1 MSFVIHKRKFV
12 LYLLLCVFWIVGGVP
27 FFGQELAAN
36 VYEAIKSYLLLLAD
50 AIIIVLG
57 LATIKKKTDIIIL
70 VSFIFI
76 AYIST
81 CVINNASIVQFL
93 NGIRHYISF
102 IFLIPII
109 RYCID
114 DLNSEDYAI
123 SVLDKHLYVFLWMQL
138 PCAIIQCALYGAFDQ
153 VGGSLGWM
161 YSGEMSTL
169 VYLISLYFMRK
180 RWDAS
185 LGYIANI
192 KNNIELII
200 LLFPSFLN
208 ETKISF
214 IYFALYFIF
223 IMPMDRK
230 LIMRMLVLIPS
241 IIILLPIVGSLY
253 LSITG
258 ASEKTLSANY
268 IEEYLYGDDDG
279 RDFVEFLLDNGSDVI
294 DEDLQDFARFA
305 KFSALITIMEEQPR
319 AYLCGFGVG
328 QFKGG
333 SLLDQ
338 TDLYK
343 EYEWLF
349 VGVKMMF
356 YQIALELGLLGL
368 IWFVLIWILLFRSGN
383 NSQTLPM
390 SIYLIILLIIIGIY
404 NAAFC
409 NLAFSIVFM
418 YILCRRE
425 SFNIK

>member
-1 MSFVIHKRKFV
+1 MSLVVHKRKLV
-12 LYLLLCVFWIVGGVP
+12 LCLLLCVFWIVGGIP

-109 RYCID
+109 RYCVD
-114 DLNSEDYAI
+114 DSDSGNYAI
-123 SVLDKHLYVFLWMQL
+123 SILDKHLYIFLWMQL

-185 LGYIANI
+185 IGYIANI
-192 KNNIELII
+192 KKNLELII

-214 IYFALYFIF
+214 IYFVLYFFF

-230 LIMRMLVLIPS
+230 LIMRMLVLIPCVVV
-241 IIILLPIVGSLY
+241 LLPVIGSLY

-258 ASEKTLSANY
+258 SSENTLSANY
-268 IEEYLYGDDDG
+268 IEEYLYGDEDG
-279 RDFVEFLLDNGSDVI
+279 RDFVEYLLDNGSDVI

-305 KFSALITIMEEQPR
+305 KFSALTTIMEEQPH
-319 AYLCGFGVG
+319 AYLFGFGIG

-338 TDLYK
+338 TELYK

-368 IWFVLIWILLFRSGN
+368 IWFVLVWVILFWNGN
-383 NSQTLPM
+383 NIQTLPM
-390 SIYLIILLIIIGIY
+390 AIYLIILLVIIGIY

-418 YILCRRE
+418 YILYRRVP
-425 SFNIK
+425 FDMK